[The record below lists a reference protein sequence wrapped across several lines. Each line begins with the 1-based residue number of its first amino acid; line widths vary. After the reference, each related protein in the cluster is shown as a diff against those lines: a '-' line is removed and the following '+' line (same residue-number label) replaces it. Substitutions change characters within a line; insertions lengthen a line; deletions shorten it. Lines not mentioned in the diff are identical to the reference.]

1 MEMSKLPQ
9 DVTPY
14 AARRRRL
21 AEAMQAG
28 VAVLATAPERVRNRD
43 SHYPYRYDSYF
54 YYLTGFGEPEA
65 VLVLVAGK
73 QPRSILFCRERHEER
88 EIWDGFRYGPERA
101 RERFGFDAA
110 HPIAALDEE
119 MEKLLAD
126 QATLF
131 YPAGAEMDWDAR
143 AMRWLNRVRDKARTG
158 VTAPDRVQDV
168 RTLLDDMRLVKDAH
182 EIDLMRRAA
191 TISSGAHRRAMQAA
205 LPGRFEYQVE
215 AELLYEF
222 RRQGAQFPAYWPIV
236 AGGANA
242 CVLHYVANDARLADG
257 DLLLIDAGCELGGYA
272 ADITRTFPVNGRFSA
287 AQREVYELVLA
298 AQRAAMD
305 KVQPG
310 NAWNEPHD
318 AAVRVLAQGMLDLK
332 LLSGSLDEVLEKET
346 YKRFYMHRTGHWLGL
361 DVHDAGQYKRAG
373 SWRTLQPGMTLT
385 VEPGLYLRT
394 ADDVPAPLRDIGVR
408 IEDDVLV
415 TERGCEV
422 LSAETPKQAA
432 DVEAWIRDARTRS

>member
-1 MEMSKLPQ
+1 MEMSKFPQ
-9 DVTPY
+9 DVAPY

-21 AEAMQAG
+21 AQAMQAG

-65 VLVLVAGK
+65 VLVLVAGE

-101 RERFGFDAA
+101 RERFGFDEA

-131 YPAGAEMDWDAR
+131 YPAGAETDWDAR

-158 VTAPDRVQDV
+158 VSAPDRVQDV
-168 RTLLDDMRLVKDAH
+168 RTLLDDMRLLKDAH

-205 LPGRFEYQVE
+205 FPGRFEYQVE

-287 AQREVYELVLA
+287 
-298 AQRAAMD
+298 
-305 KVQPG
+305 
-310 NAWNEPHD
+310 
-318 AAVRVLAQGMLDLK
+318 
-332 LLSGSLDEVLEKET
+332 
-346 YKRFYMHRTGHWLGL
+346 
-361 DVHDAGQYKRAG
+361 
-373 SWRTLQPGMTLT
+373 
-385 VEPGLYLRT
+385 
-394 ADDVPAPLRDIGVR
+394 
-408 IEDDVLV
+408 
-415 TERGCEV
+415 
-422 LSAETPKQAA
+422 
-432 DVEAWIRDARTRS
+432 